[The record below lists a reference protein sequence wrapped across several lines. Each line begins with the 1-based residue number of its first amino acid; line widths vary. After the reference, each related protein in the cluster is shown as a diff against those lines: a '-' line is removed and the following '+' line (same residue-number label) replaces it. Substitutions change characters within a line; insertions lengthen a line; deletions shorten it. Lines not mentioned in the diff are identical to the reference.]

1 MAIFTVILPVYNE
14 SKRLDHVFNAVLEFS
29 ECHPD
34 YQFVFVDDG
43 STDSTANML
52 GNLINDHQSGQIQLV
67 CLSVNCGKGSAIKSA
82 LAHCTSEYVCFTD
95 GDLAYSLD
103 HLLPLAEALKA
114 HDVVIGSR
122 NLAKTSQRNISM
134 IRRILGWGFNRLVR
148 VILQI
153 PYDDT
158 QAGLKGFRFNAA
170 QRLFDRLYLMNFS
183 FDAELIFLAR
193 KYQMR
198 IDQIP
203 VHVSRFHSYKHS
215 SLKLYWEP
223 IWMFFDLIH
232 IRFNSLRGRYD

>member
-14 SKRLDHVFNAVLEFS
+14 SKRLDHVFTAVLEFS

-43 STDSTANML
+43 STDSTANRL
-52 GNLINDHQSGQIQLV
+52 DNLINDHQSGQIQLV
-67 CLSVNCGKGSAIKSA
+67 CLSVNGGKGSAIKSA

-134 IRRILGWGFNRLVR
+134 IRRSWVGDSTAL
-148 VILQI
+148 
-153 PYDDT
+153 
-158 QAGLKGFRFNAA
+158 
-170 QRLFDRLYLMNFS
+170 
-183 FDAELIFLAR
+183 
-193 KYQMR
+193 
-198 IDQIP
+198 
-203 VHVSRFHSYKHS
+203 
-215 SLKLYWEP
+215 
-223 IWMFFDLIH
+223 
-232 IRFNSLRGRYD
+232 